1 MIAILLSTYNG
12 EKYIKEQIESL
23 LDQTIK
29 NWFLVV
35 RDDGSHD
42 KTVEILKEYST
53 SYPNKIFIDGSVRE
67 NLGAGKSFMHLLKI
81 THADYYMFCDQD
93 DVWMPDKIE
102 RTLAKVKAMESEFG
116 KDVGIGVFT
125 DLEVVDSNLNV
136 IKPSLWKGDNRH
148 PEYVRDFYK
157 QWTNRHAA
165 YGCTML
171 INRAAKDEVL
181 PFRQFEGVNGAHDAW
196 IEYILIKKGH
206 IDYLD
211 ETTIHYR
218 QHNANVIGAN
228 MGITY
233 KDEVRNV
240 VLHPRDFINKIKKD
254 FKRARMMPF
263 HISFIKILRYRIL
276 QTIQSLLK

>member
-29 NWFLVV
+29 NWFLVI

-102 RTLAKVKAMESEFG
+102 RTLAKVKAME
-116 KDVGIGVFT
+116 
-125 DLEVVDSNLNV
+125 
-136 IKPSLWKGDNRH
+136 
-148 PEYVRDFYK
+148 
-157 QWTNRHAA
+157 
-165 YGCTML
+165 
-171 INRAAKDEVL
+171 
-181 PFRQFEGVNGAHDAW
+181 
-196 IEYILIKKGH
+196 
-206 IDYLD
+206 
-211 ETTIHYR
+211 
-218 QHNANVIGAN
+218 
-228 MGITY
+228 
-233 KDEVRNV
+233 
-240 VLHPRDFINKIKKD
+240 
-254 FKRARMMPF
+254 
-263 HISFIKILRYRIL
+263 
-276 QTIQSLLK
+276 